1 MVNKPLII
9 TQIYAEALRK
19 GTTIKE
25 VYERPKEAHRF
36 QNEDT
41 RREEIIRIKMERTGI
56 FKSIRHDSYCHK
68 STH

>member
-25 VYERPKEAHRF
+25 VYERTKLPHRY

-41 RREEIIRIKMERTGI
+41 RREDVIRIKIERTGI
-56 FKSIRHDSYCHK
+56 SKSDSHDF
-68 STH
+68 